1 MSKMSIVVKGTVIAT
16 VVALAF
22 SSVAFAKA
30 RAPKAP
36 AAAATSSQ
44 ESVQVI
50 QSSWKS
56 ELAWLNFDSTVLG
69 RIDKVLIGVASRFDK
84 DLRSKRPDERIS
96 SKFVVTLKDV
106 QMLLA
111 KAEAIATTHAGFDA
125 NGKVTDQAQA
135 LKSVQSLGAD
145 LAQLRGTLIY
155 RLEHIV

>member
-1 MSKMSIVVKGTVIAT
+1 MSRMSIVVKGTVIAT

-22 SSVAFAKA
+22 SSVAFAKG